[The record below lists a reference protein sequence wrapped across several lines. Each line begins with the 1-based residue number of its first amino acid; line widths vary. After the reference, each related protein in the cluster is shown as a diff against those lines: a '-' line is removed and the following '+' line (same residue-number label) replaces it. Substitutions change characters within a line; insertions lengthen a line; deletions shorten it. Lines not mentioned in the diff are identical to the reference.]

1 MGHLLNKHE
10 TMRYTH
16 TGTHIQG
23 HTPLPRSP
31 PNDNKFPSRETIPME
46 STLLELLNKGK
57 GRSWKDGRGSR
68 DVEVGQ
74 LY

>member
-10 TMRYTH
+10 TMRYTY

-23 HTPLPRSP
+23 LTPLPISP
-31 PNDNKFPSRETIPME
+31 PNDNKFPSRETITME

-57 GRSWKDGRGSR
+57 GRSWKDGHGSR

-74 LY
+74 LS

>member
-10 TMRYTH
+10 TMRSTH
-16 TGTHIQG
+16 TGIHIQG
-23 HTPLPRSP
+23 HTPLPLSP
-31 PNDNKFPSRETIPME
+31 LNDNKFPSRETITME

-57 GRSWKDGRGSR
+57 GRSWKDVRGSR

-74 LY
+74 LS